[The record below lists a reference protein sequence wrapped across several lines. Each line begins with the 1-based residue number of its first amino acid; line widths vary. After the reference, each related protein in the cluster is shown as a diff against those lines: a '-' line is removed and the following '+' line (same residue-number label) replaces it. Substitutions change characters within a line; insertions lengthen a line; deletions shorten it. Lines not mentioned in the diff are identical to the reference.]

1 VRENNEKQMEYYKME
16 LVKKLESKEE
26 NLERVQKTKEQKMLE
41 KHN

>member
-1 VRENNEKQMEYYKME
+1 MEYYKME